1 MLVLVGNEKMSMIM
15 KNIKYSVLALALIA
29 GLFSAC
35 STLGIDS
42 LFSFNINK
50 SFDFPVV
57 PLTPVGQFFTSPAI
71 PIGLD
76 SATLAKNNTSLSLIK
91 TVKLTKLAFVSS
103 DSIAYPVKS
112 FDTIILA
119 VADGVSTSTLATY
132 SGAVD
137 SVTLSGLD
145 FEKYVK
151 NPNGSFLVSFK
162 AKKAPLTT
170 VNFTAN
176 LTLTFNANPLR

>member
-1 MLVLVGNEKMSMIM
+1 M
-15 KNIKYSVLALALIA
+15 KNIKYSVLALVLVA

-42 LFSFNINK
+42 LFSFNISK

-76 SATLAKNNTSLSLIK
+76 SAELAKNNTSLSLIK
-91 TVKLTKLAFVSS
+91 TVKLTKLTFVSS
-103 DSIAYPVKS
+103 NPVAYPVKS

-119 VADGVSTSTLATY
+119 VTDGATTSTLATY

-145 FEKYVK
+145 FEKYIK
-151 NPNGSFLVSFK
+151 NPNGNFLVSFK
-162 AKKAPLTT
+162 ANTAPLAT